1 MRILIVDTCYEP
13 FLRQHYADRPE
24 LAGASYATQWR
35 ALMDR
40 FFGTADSY
48 SHYLEQLG
56 HTAHELVVNCAPL
69 QAAWVSENT
78 GGLGRLRLRRRPP
91 LDALDTQVAHF
102 RPDVLYVQ
110 DLSILPRPRLER
122 LRRHA
127 PRIVGQIASE
137 LPGDDRLGAYDLIV
151 TSFPHFVERLE
162 SAGVPSA
169 YLRIGFDPR
178 VLEHLG
184 RERRTPDGAVFVGGL
199 GGSRHGRGN
208 AVLERA
214 AAEAPIDF
222 YGYGADTLPDE
233 SPVRTAYR
241 GEAWGLDMYRV
252 LARSAVALNRHI
264 DVAEGFANNMRLY
277 EATGVGTLL
286 LTDAGRNLA
295 DLFDP
300 GREVETYAD
309 EAELV
314 EKLRHYLAAESERE
328 TIAAAGQART
338 LRDHTYA
345 VRMRELAALLAT
357 RLATP

>member
-13 FLRQHYADRPE
+13 FLREHYADRPE
-24 LAGASYATQWR
+24 LAFAPYATQWR

-48 SHYLEQLG
+48 SHYLALLG

-69 QAAWVSENT
+69 QAAWVSENAS
-78 GGLGRLRLRRRPP
+78 GLRRLRLRRQPP
-91 LDALDTQVAHF
+91 LDALDAQVADF

-110 DLSILPRPRLER
+110 DLSVLPRPRLER

-127 PRIVGQIASE
+127 PRIVGQVASR
-137 LPGDDRLGAYDLIV
+137 LPSDDRLGAYDLIV

-178 VLEHLG
+178 VLEHVTLD
-184 RERRTPDGAVFVGGL
+184 RRAAARAVFVGGL
-199 GGSRHGRGN
+199 GGSQHGHGN
-208 AVLERA
+208 AVLESA
-214 AAEAPIDF
+214 AGELPIDF
-222 YGYGADTLPDE
+222 YGYGADTLPDG
-233 SPVRTAYR
+233 SPVRAAYK

-277 EATGVGTLL
+277 EATGVGSLL
-286 LTDAGRNLA
+286 LTDAGRNLS
-295 DLFDP
+295 DLFEP

-328 TIAAAGQART
+328 AIAAAGQART

-345 VRMRELAALLAT
+345 ARMRELEALLGD